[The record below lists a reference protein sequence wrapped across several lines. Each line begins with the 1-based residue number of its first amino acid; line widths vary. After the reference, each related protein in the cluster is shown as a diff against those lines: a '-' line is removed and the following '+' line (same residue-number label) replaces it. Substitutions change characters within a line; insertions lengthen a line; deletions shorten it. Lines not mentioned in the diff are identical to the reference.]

1 MKFLSWFMIII
12 MSIAGIGAGLYF
24 LPVTRDLVINTVKDI
39 PVLSNYIKPAEKK
52 VDQTISL
59 EENIKELKKQIE
71 TLNTKLRETG
81 NELELARLQ
90 IKRKEEA
97 IVNLERDLTLIKS
110 GTEQKSKNIKKLASI
125 LENMDTKSASRLIN
139 NMDEQRAVDVLAQLD
154 KEIAGKILGYL
165 EPSKAVSLFNRL
177 GWGG

>member
-1 MKFLSWFMIII
+1 MIII
-12 MSIAGIGAGLYF
+12 VSIAGIGAGLYF

-97 IVNLERDLTLIKS
+97 IVNLERELTLIKS

-165 EPSKAVSLFNRL
+165 EPSKAVSLFNKL

>member
-1 MKFLSWFMIII
+1 
-12 MSIAGIGAGLYF
+12 
-24 LPVTRDLVINTVKDI
+24 
-39 PVLSNYIKPAEKK
+39 
-52 VDQTISL
+52 
-59 EENIKELKKQIE
+59 
-71 TLNTKLRETG
+71 
-81 NELELARLQ
+81 LELARLQ

-97 IVNLERDLTLIKS
+97 IVNLERELTLIKS

-165 EPSKAVSLFNRL
+165 EPSKAVSLFNKL